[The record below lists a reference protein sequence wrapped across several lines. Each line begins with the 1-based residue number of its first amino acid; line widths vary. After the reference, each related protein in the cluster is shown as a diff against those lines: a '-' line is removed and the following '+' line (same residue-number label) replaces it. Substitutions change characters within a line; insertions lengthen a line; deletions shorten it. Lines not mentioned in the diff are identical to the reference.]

1 MNSAQN
7 LVPPNGSDAPWEA
20 EAPQIIM
27 SRGFERQ
34 LGEVPPVLDDVD
46 CQGQYLPDR

>member
-1 MNSAQN
+1 MNLAQN

-20 EAPQIIM
+20 QPPQIM
-27 SRGFERQ
+27 SRKFERQ
-34 LGEVPPVLDDVD
+34 LGLVPPVLGDID